1 MSLVDKVLRGTKSK
15 MVRTFVDEK
24 EADRR
29 YAICFGDNE
38 FLPCESL
45 EEKTGKCKECGCPMD
60 KKVDYDTIA
69 TRKVTCPL
77 KKW

>member
-29 YAICFGDNE
+29 YAICFGDDE

-45 EEKTGKCKECGCPMD
+45 ED

-77 KKW
+77 NKW

>member
-29 YAICFGDNE
+29 YAICFGDDE
-38 FLPCESL
+38 FFFRRE
-45 EEKTGKCKECGCPMD
+45 D
-60 KKVDYDTIA
+60 
-69 TRKVTCPL
+69 RKVQRV
-77 KKW
+77 WVSYG